1 MKPVLLV
8 LSLIVCSSAF
18 VSEPSPDNV
27 PIAIH
32 QLVVVETAQDS
43 VIRLKSF
50 DENSFDVSSSNHT
63 NPLAFIRFTL
73 IIHMR
78 IVDDLYSGCT
88 AHDGLAVSTLTSF

>member
-1 MKPVLLV
+1 MIKPVLLA

-18 VSEPSPDNV
+18 VSEPLPENV

-50 DENSFDVSSSNHT
+50 DENSFDVS
-63 NPLAFIRFTL
+63 LQ
-73 IIHMR
+73 
-78 IVDDLYSGCT
+78 
-88 AHDGLAVSTLTSF
+88 